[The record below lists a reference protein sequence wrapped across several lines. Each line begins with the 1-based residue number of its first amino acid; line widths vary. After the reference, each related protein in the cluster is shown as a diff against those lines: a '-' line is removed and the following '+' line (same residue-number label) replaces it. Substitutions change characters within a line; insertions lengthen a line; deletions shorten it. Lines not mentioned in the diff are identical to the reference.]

1 MAQHKFRV
9 GQDVNYVPGR
19 HAMAPSTRSFKIVR
33 RLPPEQGE
41 LTYRIKSP
49 VELFER
55 VVRESE
61 LAATTPGKSMLSAAG
76 SRKT

>member
-9 GQDVNYVPGR
+9 GQDVNYTPGK
-19 HAMAPSTRSFKIVR
+19 HVSTASRYKVVR
-33 RLPPEQGE
+33 RLPIEHGE

-61 LAATTPGKSMLSAAG
+61 IAASTADSLLRAVPK
-76 SRKT
+76 RK

>member
-9 GQDVNYVPGR
+9 GQDVDYTPGKHVAASSR
-19 HAMAPSTRSFKIVR
+19 YKVVR
-33 RLPPEQGE
+33 RLPVEHGE

-61 LAATTPGKSMLSAAG
+61 IAVAAPD
-76 SRKT
+76 KTALRVVTKRT